1 MFRSRAGPG
10 GVHDRSVPDQ
20 HGGTIVIDHVLI
32 FVVRIEL
39 LCHCHAAVTFSP
51 CPVQEIQVVTVVH
64 QKIVGT
70 SQDWSIDN
78 NKLHCMISRAW
89 YFIILSIFDM
99 W

>member
-20 HGGTIVIDHVLI
+20 HGGTIVIDHVLF

-64 QKIVGT
+64 QKVFGT
-70 SQDWSIDN
+70 SQDWAIDN
-78 NKLHCMISRAW
+78 NALHDFTSMVL
-89 YFIILSIFDM
+89 ILSMFDM
-99 W
+99 R